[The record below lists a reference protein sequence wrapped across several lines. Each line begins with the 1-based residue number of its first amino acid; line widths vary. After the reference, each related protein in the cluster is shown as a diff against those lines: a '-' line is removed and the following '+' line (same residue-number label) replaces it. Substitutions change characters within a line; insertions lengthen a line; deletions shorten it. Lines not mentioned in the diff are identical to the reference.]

1 MADMKNPVQELAEV
15 KTERDELKAT
25 VSALELRIK
34 AMEEEKEKEEAEKT
48 EEEKKK
54 REEEEEA
61 ARKAKAEEDEKKKE
75 DDAKAFANAIDAAV
89 KAAIPA
95 AVASAFSDPHVR
107 AAFVAGS
114 SDGVPEGGASGGKTL
129 TMAEA
134 VAEYNKIDPNDAKAR
149 AAYREAHKSELGL

>member
-34 AMEEEKEKEEAEKT
+34 AMEEEKEKEEAEET

-54 REEEEEA
+54 REEEEESS
-61 ARKAKAEEDEKKKE
+61 RKAKAEEDKEKEEKDEETKALA
-75 DDAKAFANAIDAAV
+75 AKVTALESFI
-89 KAAIPA
+89 KSPEFR
-95 AVASAFSDPHVR
+95 ASL
-107 AAFVAGS
+107 VAGS

>member
-34 AMEEEKEKEEAEKT
+34 AMEEDKEKEEAEKT

-54 REEEEEA
+54 REEEEES
-61 ARKAKAEEDEKKKE
+61 ARKAKAEEDKEKEEKDEETKALA
-75 DDAKAFANAIDAAV
+75 AKVTALESFI
-89 KAAIPA
+89 KSPEFR
-95 AVASAFSDPHVR
+95 ASLVS
-107 AAFVAGS
+107 GS
-114 SDGVPEGGASGGKTL
+114 PDGVPEGGASGGKTL

>member
-25 VSALELRIK
+25 ISALELRIK
-34 AMEEEKEKEEAEKT
+34 AMEEEKEKEP
-48 EEEKKK
+48 EEMEESEEDKKK

-61 ARKAKAEEDEKKKE
+61 ARKAKAEEDKEKEEKDE
-75 DDAKAFANAIDAAV
+75 EAKALAAKV
-89 KAAIPA
+89 TALESYIKSPEFR
-95 AVASAFSDPHVR
+95 ASLVT
-107 AAFVAGS
+107 GS
-114 SDGVPEGGASGGKTL
+114 VDGVPEGGASGGGVKTL